1 MKSQSLAVS
10 REQKTFKFMIRHF
23 HKHSSIMVEALG
35 RFWQI
40 FEEAERYLC
49 ESPYQLSLYDNLE
62 VIKLKMESILERK
75 INL

>member
-1 MKSQSLAVS
+1 
-10 REQKTFKFMIRHF
+10 
-23 HKHSSIMVEALG
+23 MVEALG

-62 VIKLKMESILERK
+62 VFKLKLESILERK